1 MGEMRNT
8 MKSEAEQRKCLA
20 VVRVHGRISVLGET
34 SDTMKMLHLTR
45 NCHVTL
51 VDNRA
56 SYLGMLQKAQSYIAW
71 GEVSKETVAIL
82 LKKKG
87 RLVGDKK
94 LTDEYAQKVG
104 KKSLDDLAEAIFKGE
119 LEFQKLPDIKPIFR
133 LHPPSRGYK
142 GKIKRSFAA
151 GGVSG
156 YHGEAVNSLLE
167 QMI

>member
-1 MGEMRNT
+1 MRSR
-8 MKSEAEQRKCLA
+8 MEAKEAEQQHKCLA

-45 NCHVTL
+45 NCHATL
-51 VDNRA
+51 VDDRV

-71 GEVSKETVAIL
+71 GEVSKETIATL

-87 RLVGDKK
+87 RLVGNKK

-104 KKSLDDLAEAIFKGE
+104 KKSLDELAEAIFKGE
-119 LEFQKLPDIKPIFR
+119 LEFQKLPDIKPMFR

-151 GGVSG
+151 GGVVG
-156 YHGEAVNSLLE
+156 YQGEAINSLLE

>member
-1 MGEMRNT
+1 MEA
-8 MKSEAEQRKCLA
+8 KEAEQQHKCLA
-20 VVRVHGRISVLGET
+20 VIRVHGRISVLGET
-34 SDTMKMLHLTR
+34 SETMKMLHLTR
-45 NCHVTL
+45 NCHATL
-51 VDNRA
+51 VDNRE
-56 SYLGMLQKAQSYIAW
+56 SYLGMLRKAQSYIAW
-71 GEVSKETVAIL
+71 GEVSKETLATL

-87 RLVGDKK
+87 RLVGNKK

-119 LEFQKLPDIKPIFR
+119 FEFQKLPDIKPMFR

-151 GGVSG
+151 GGVVG
-156 YHGEAVNSLLE
+156 YQGDAVNGLLE

>member
-1 MGEMRNT
+1 MRKT
-8 MKSEAEQRKCLA
+8 MESKAEPYKCLA
-20 VVRVHGRISVLGET
+20 VVRVHGRISILGET
-34 SDTMKMLHLTR
+34 SDTLSMLHLTR
-45 NCHVTL
+45 NCHATL
-51 VDNRA
+51 VDNRV
-56 SYLGMLQKAQSYIAW
+56 SYLGMLRKAQSYIAW
-71 GEVSKETVAIL
+71 GEVSKETLATL

-87 RLVGDKK
+87 RLVGNKK

-104 KKSLDDLAEAIFKGE
+104 KKSLDDFAEAIYKGE

-156 YHGEAVNSLLE
+156 YQGEAVNSLIE